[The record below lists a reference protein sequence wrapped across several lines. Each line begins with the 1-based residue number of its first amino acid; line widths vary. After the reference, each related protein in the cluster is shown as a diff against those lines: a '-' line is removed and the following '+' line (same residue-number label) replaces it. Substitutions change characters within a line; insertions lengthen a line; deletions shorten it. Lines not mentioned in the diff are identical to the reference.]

1 MSTYWII
8 VVFITSFS
16 ALSVWL
22 YNFLLI
28 RTESLLIRFLLKFAI
43 MWFCTLL
50 PVLGINVVYR
60 HYHEVLFD
68 GARGASIAIVFI
80 IAFLTHIVLLAK
92 KDREIKHQ

>member
-1 MSTYWII
+1 MSTYWIVI
-8 VVFITSFS
+8 AFITSFS

-22 YNFLLI
+22 YNLLLR

-43 MWFCTLL
+43 MWFCALL
-50 PVLGINVVYR
+50 PLFGINVVYR

-80 IAFLTHIVLLAK
+80 VAFLTHIVLLGK
-92 KDREIKHQ
+92 KDREIKQR